1 MAEIHSLKY
10 EWLMSSNISQE
21 NVEDILNQQA
31 EMLSNGVKGYV
42 NIKSVN
48 RHKDKQCGIILF
60 SA

>member
-10 EWLMSSNISQE
+10 EWLMNSTISQE

-42 NIKSVN
+42 NIKSVK
-48 RHKDKQCGIILF
+48 RH
-60 SA
+60 

>member
-1 MAEIHSLKY
+1 MAEIHSSKY
-10 EWLMSSNISQE
+10 EWLMYSNISQE

-48 RHKDKQCGIILF
+48 RH
-60 SA
+60 

>member
-1 MAEIHSLKY
+1 MNTN
-10 EWLMSSNISQE
+10 MFQE